1 MNDFQIGTILSNS
14 YMNNATDLAF
24 ASTLEQAQ
32 LIKERKISPLE
43 LTELYLARIEKYNPS
58 LGCFYYVARESA
70 IADAKHK
77 TEQLAQTLDTKYLP
91 PFFGVPI
98 GIKDLRSVANM
109 PITYG
114 IAALKEQIATYDEA
128 IITKIK
134 EAGFIILGKTA
145 TSQLGSFPFTEPEG
159 FDPTRN
165 PWNLDYTPGGSSGGS
180 AAAVA
185 AGLCSIALG
194 GDAGGSIRG
203 PAACCNLVGIKP
215 SRGRISMAPV
225 GDRLSGLGTLG
236 ALTRTVADAAAFLDI
251 ASGYVVG
258 DPYWL
263 AKPKVPFSASIK
275 QSVPP
280 LKIGFVTS
288 FDPIGEVAPECQK
301 SIEQIIQ
308 SLVEMG
314 HTAIPQQIDASSII
328 EPFKMVWATAVA
340 SSGIPETALSPL
352 NQWVLAQSGAA
363 GEYVQAV
370 TQMQL
375 FARQL
380 VSLFTQIDVLVAPTY
395 MHPAIKIGAWADLS
409 HETSL
414 EKIVNWIFPNP
425 PFNVT
430 GQPVVNIPAGFD
442 DNGVPLGVQLI
453 GKPTS
458 EATIFALASQLEQNQ
473 PWSQMRPEQ
482 FV

>member
-1 MNDFQIGTILSNS
+1 
-14 YMNNATDLAF
+14 MNNATDLAF
-24 ASTLEQAQ
+24 ASALEQAQ
-32 LIKERKISPLE
+32 LIKQRQVTPLE
-43 LTELYLARIEKYNPS
+43 LTELYLARIAKYNPA
-58 LGCFYYVARESA
+58 LGCFYHVAQESA
-70 IADAKHK
+70 IADAQQK
-77 TEQLAQTLDTKYLP
+77 TEQIAQTLEPNYLP

-98 GIKDLRSVANM
+98 GIKDLKSVANM

-114 IAALKEQIATYDEA
+114 VAALKDQPAKYDEGVVA
-128 IITKIK
+128 KIR

-145 TSQLGSFPFTEPEG
+145 TAQLGSFPYTEPEG
-159 FDPTRN
+159 FEPTRN

-180 AAAVA
+180 SAAVA

-215 SRGRISMAPV
+215 SRGRISFAPV
-225 GDRLSGLGTLG
+225 GDRLSGLGTHG
-236 ALTRTVADAAAFLDI
+236 ILTRTVADAAAFLDL
-251 ASGYVVG
+251 ASGYMVG

-263 AKPKVPFSASIK
+263 AKPKVSFLASTK
-275 QSVPP
+275 QALPP

-288 FDPIGEVAPECQK
+288 FAPVGEPAPECQ
-301 SIEQIIQ
+301 Q
-308 SLVEMG
+308 SVAEIVQRLTDMG
-314 HTAIPQQIDASSII
+314 HIAIPQAIDISALI
-328 EPFKMVWATAVA
+328 EPFKTVWASAVA
-340 SSGIPETALSPL
+340 ASGIPEAVLSPM
-352 NQWVLAQSGAA
+352 NQWVSTQSGTA
-363 GEYVQAV
+363 GEYLQAV

-380 VSLFTQIDVLVAPTY
+380 VCLFAQIDVLVAPTY
-395 MHPAIKIGAWADLS
+395 MHPAIEVGEWADLDP
-409 HETSL
+409 ETTL
-414 EKIVNWIFPNP
+414 EKIINWILPNP

-442 DNGVPLGVQLI
+442 SNNVPLGVQLI

-458 EATIFALASQLEQNQ
+458 EAIVIALASQLEQSQ